1 MANPLTEKSS
11 NSSLK
16 SVHKL
21 ARHKTSSMESE
32 LPQSELPAN
41 FAEVVKGIYR
51 SAFPHLWNL
60 PALKK
65 LGLKTIITLVDEP
78 YPPSHV
84 VFMKENGITHH
95 RILVQANKD
104 PDVKIPD
111 AVMCRIL
118 ALLLDRGNHPILI
131 HCNKGKHRTGCVVG
145 CFRKLQGWESRDII
159 NEYFRHSYPK
169 SRLLDEK
176 FINEFDISQLSRL
189 AQASGVKAWQ
199 PSGHF
204 KVPSEENDKVSSKHL
219 LPPFL

>member
-1 MANPLTEKSS
+1 MANPLTEKNS

-16 SVHKL
+16 SVHV

-32 LPQSELPAN
+32 PAQSELPGN
-41 FAEVVKGIYR
+41 FGEVVKGIYR
-51 SAFPHLWNL
+51 SAFPQPWNL

-65 LGLKTIITLVDEP
+65 LGLKTIVTLVDEP
-78 YPPSHV
+78 YTPSHV
-84 VFMKENGITHH
+84 AFLKENGISHH

-111 AVMCRIL
+111 TVMCRIL
-118 ALLLDRGNHPILI
+118 ELLLDKGNHPILI
-131 HCNKGKHRTGCVVG
+131 HCNKGKHRTGCVIG

-176 FINEFDISQLSRL
+176 FINEFNASQLSQS
-189 AQASGVKAWQ
+189 AQASGVKAWK
-199 PSGHF
+199 PSGDL
-204 KVPSEENDKVSSKHL
+204 KTPSEENDKASPTRL

>member
-1 MANPLTEKSS
+1 MANPLTEKNS

-16 SVHKL
+16 SVHEM

-32 LPQSELPAN
+32 LPQSDLPSN
-41 FAEVVKGIYR
+41 FGEVVKGIYR
-51 SAFPHLWNL
+51 SAFPNPWNL
-60 PALKK
+60 PALTK

-78 YPPSHV
+78 YTPNHV
-84 VFMKENGITHH
+84 VFMKENGISHH

-118 ALLLDRGNHPILI
+118 ELMLDRGNHPILI

-159 NEYFRHSYPK
+159 SEYLQHSYPK

-176 FINEFDISQLSRL
+176 FINEFDVSQLSRL
-189 AQASGVKAWQ
+189 AQFSDVREWQ
-199 PSGHF
+199 PSGNF
-204 KVPSEENDKVSSKHL
+204 KMPSEENDKASSKRL
-219 LPPFL
+219 LPPIL